1 MFLSSS
7 SQAGV
12 GSSSFGGPMDDGS
25 NAHWRNRTS
34 ASSSLVETDYER
46 KKVAASSS
54 AGGKVQEEN
63 LMLTMSMRGSRGGGI
78 PSVVTQVGIS
88 K

>member
-1 MFLSSS
+1 
-7 SQAGV
+7 
-12 GSSSFGGPMDDGS
+12 MDDGS

-54 AGGKVQEEN
+54 DGGKVQEEN